1 MRNILI
7 DASSKTYETV
17 EGTYLPLDWGM
28 KLHNDY
34 ETYKEDVYSDKNIF
48 CFGKGVLPIIGG
60 HRLIFSF
67 RSPLWKG
74 FHFSAMGGAG
84 YTLQNTGLDNIA
96 IKGRCE
102 KPSLIILNGNG
113 NFSLEFKELEEFEQ
127 GKFKS
132 VYELNDY
139 LIEQYKQIDENFR
152 AFMVGP
158 SAITTDMAGIYSQTI
173 KNGAVVEGSEDWAA
187 RGGCGSALYRCH
199 NVIGVVFFGD
209 NYQKDIEKELKLKKI
224 VETCHN
230 KPYIE
235 AVLSN
240 TEKYRYSK
248 KTETGGTFG
257 NNYKTAMDLTPIFN
271 WRTPFIEK
279 DDRLYFHD
287 KILKYFVAQ
296 FDEESII
303 PKNWTNCG
311 EPCPV
316 ACKKYRKGM
325 HVDYEPYE
333 ANGPC
338 LGIFDIYAVDKVV
351 HAVDSLGMDAIEFGN
366 LCAWVFELLNV
377 GLLKPEEVGIKMP
390 YFDVEDYDTDENI
403 LKCSNHNAEQAI
415 TLANLIV
422 YGITENK
429 ENTKEITKELIQ
441 SIQKNLENPD
451 YEKIEQL
458 ISLLRKDTR
467 YAGKELNEIYKDR
480 LHELNTSDC
489 DVKVEK
495 FRKYKS
501 NCIESQEP
509 LNFND
514 FAVYVAFG
522 HNGQISPTMYWAIG
536 NYIPYLI
543 QGKYLTYYQNGVF
556 LEPEELATLSVKGAT
571 EEITLENLGICRFH
585 RKWILPVLDEL
596 LAEVFKDEE
605 KMDISKSDE
614 LNEVNGV
621 NYYLSNNL
629 HKVSLNLLEKIYSYD
644 LKVGYPHV
652 IESHR
657 VKELMACGA
666 KDFENEKWAKKFEED
681 GDKALDEYI
690 SRVLAKYSELLG
702 ISWTL

>member
-1 MRNILI
+1 MKNILI
-7 DASSKTYETV
+7 DASSKTYETI

-34 ETYKEDVYSDKNIF
+34 QTYKEDIYSDNNIF

-67 RSPLWKG
+67 RSPMWKG

-96 IKGRCE
+96 IKGRCK

-113 NFSLEFKELEEFEQ
+113 SFSLEFKEIEEFEQ

-139 LIEQYKQIDENFR
+139 LISEYKHIDENFR
-152 AFMVGP
+152 AFLVGP
-158 SAITTDMAGIYSQTI
+158 SAITTDIAGIYSQTI
-173 KNGAVVEGSEDWAA
+173 KNGAIVEGSEDWAA

-199 NVIGVVFFGD
+199 NVVGVVFFGD
-209 NYQKDIEKELKLKKI
+209 NYKKDIEKEIKLKKI
-224 VETCHN
+224 VEKCHN
-230 KPYIE
+230 KPYIN

-271 WRTPFIEK
+271 WRTPFIKKE
-279 DDRLYFHD
+279 DRLYFHD

-296 FDEESII
+296 FDKEAII

-377 GLLKPEEVGIKMP
+377 GLLKPEEVGIQLP
-390 YFDVEDYDTDENI
+390 YFDVENYDTDENI

-415 TLANLIV
+415 ALANLIV
-422 YGITENK
+422 YGILDKSTLK
-429 ENTKEITKELIQ
+429 V
-441 SIQKNLENPD
+441 ENPNIK
-451 YEKIEQL
+451 KIEQL
-458 ISLLRKDTR
+458 IKLLRKDTR
-467 YAGKELNEIYKDR
+467 YAANELNEIYNER
-480 LHELNTSDC
+480 LYNLNNSDC
-489 DVKVEK
+489 NLKVEK
-495 FRKYKS
+495 FIKYKS
-501 NCIESQEP
+501 NCLKNPEP

-536 NYIPYLI
+536 NYMPYLI

-571 EEITLENLGICRFH
+571 EEISLENLGICRFH

-596 LAEVFKDEE
+596 LAEVFKEE
-605 KMDISKSDE
+605 SKNNKE
-614 LNEVNGV
+614 NEDTENDV
-621 NYYLSNNL
+621 NYYLSNNI
-629 HKVSLNLLEKIYSYD
+629 HKVSLILLNKIYEYD

-657 VKELMACGA
+657 VKELIACGA
-666 KDFENEKWAKKFEED
+666 KDFGNEKWAKKFEEE
-681 GDKALDEYI
+681 GDKALDEYV
-690 SRVLAKYSELLG
+690 SRVLKKYSELLN
-702 ISWTL
+702 ISWKL